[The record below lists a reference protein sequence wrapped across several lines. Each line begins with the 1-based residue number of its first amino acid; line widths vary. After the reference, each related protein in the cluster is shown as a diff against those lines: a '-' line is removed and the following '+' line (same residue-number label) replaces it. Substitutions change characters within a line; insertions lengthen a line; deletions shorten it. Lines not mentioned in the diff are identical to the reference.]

1 MWMWST
7 TMPGTGVRDG
17 SSRFKFESPKVFNE
31 VAPQTVSNQVCIPL
45 VGRKEFLDS
54 VGALFP
60 AYPANY
66 HPFLCSTRLPSPPEV
81 VQPPSPR
88 IYVY

>member
-17 SSRFKFESPKVFNE
+17 SSGFKFEPPKVFNE